1 MLHIATCYMSILPD
15 VALQCRLPF
24 KLVSHNFD
32 SYIQLLYGD
41 KSSSVEEDL
50 SSMVMV
56 RAGLRWLRFKV
67 MKIRFGHVHW
77 SSLNSLSHV
86 PRDGQKVFSSPCAIV
101 ADLFCVL
108 FCGCSDLF
116 TIFIVRCKV
125 CQNGEA
131 TSSIHASKLSSR
143 STAET
148 ATGMQ
153 GEGVAW
159 FLVLRCRAIKT
170 NKETQHDTAFRN
182 CVGMTCLTRSGN
194 FHFPR

>member
-1 MLHIATCYMSILPD
+1 MLHIATGYMSILPD
-15 VALQCRLPF
+15 VCLQCRLPF

-101 ADLFCVL
+101 ADPYFVL
-108 FCGCSDLF
+108 FRGCSDLL
-116 TIFIVRCKV
+116 TIFIMFVVRYARMAR
-125 CQNGEA
+125 QLPPYMP
-131 TSSIHASKLSSR
+131 ASYQADPPQKPPL
-143 STAET
+143 
-148 ATGMQ
+148 G
-153 GEGVAW
+153 
-159 FLVLRCRAIKT
+159 CRVNALLGSW
-170 NKETQHDTAFRN
+170 
-182 CVGMTCLTRSGN
+182 C
-194 FHFPR
+194 